1 MSDAASAG
9 ATPSQTV
16 GPFFAFGLCIRPHH
30 ELVDP
35 GRADAVRISGRV
47 LDGAGEPVFDAM
59 VEIWGADANGGHH
72 DGFGWG
78 RSGTDA
84 DGRYGFVTVKPG
96 GGGAPFLTVL
106 IFARGLLK
114 PLMTR
119 IYFPGEPANAADPL
133 LAALTD
139 AERDGLTATTVDGEL
154 RFDIHLQ
161 GERQTTF
168 LAL

>member
-1 MSDAASAG
+1 
-9 ATPSQTV
+9 V
-16 GPFFAFGLCIRPHH
+16 GPFFSFGLCVRPHQ

-35 GRADAVRISGRV
+35 GRADALRIAGRV
-47 LDGAGEPVFDAM
+47 LDGAGEPVIDAM
-59 VEIWGADANGGHH
+59 VEIWQADADGGHR

-84 DGRYGFVTVKPG
+84 DGRYAFVTIKPG
-96 GGGAPFLTVL
+96 GEGAPFITVL
-106 IFARGLLK
+106 VFARGLLK

-119 IYFPGEPANAADPL
+119 IYFPDEPANASDPL
-133 LAALTD
+133 LAAVTA
-139 AERDGLTATTVDGEL
+139 AERAGLTAVAENDGV

-161 GERQTTF
+161 GERQTPF

>member
-1 MSDAASAG
+1 MAAG

-16 GPFFAFGLCIRPHH
+16 GPFFAFGLCLRPRH

-35 GRADAVRISGRV
+35 GRADAIRLGGRV
-47 LDGAGEPVFDAM
+47 IDGAGDPVFDAM
-59 VEIWGADANGGHH
+59 VEIWQPDEDGGHG

-78 RSGTDA
+78 RCGTDA

-96 GGGAPFLTVL
+96 GDGAPYATLLV
-106 IFARGLLK
+106 FARGLLK

-119 IYFPGEPANAADPL
+119 VYFPDEPANEADPL
-133 LAALTD
+133 LSALTE
-139 AERDGLTATTVDGEL
+139 AERAGLTALAADGGY
-154 RFDIHLQ
+154 RFDIRLQ
-161 GERQTTF
+161 GEGQTTF

>member
-1 MSDAASAG
+1 MAAG

-16 GPFFAFGLCIRPHH
+16 GPFFSFGLCVRPQH

-35 GRADAVRISGRV
+35 GRDDALRIEGRV
-47 LDGAGEPVFDAM
+47 LDGAGEPVIDAM
-59 VEIWGADANGGHH
+59 VEIWQADAEGGHR

-78 RSGTDA
+78 RSGTDGEGKYA
-84 DGRYGFVTVKPG
+84 FVTVKPG
-96 GGGAPFLTVL
+96 GEGAPFVTALV
-106 IFARGLLK
+106 FARGLLK
-114 PLMTR
+114 PVMTR
-119 IYFPGEPANAADPL
+119 IYFPHEPDNPSDPL
-133 LAALTD
+133 LAALGA
-139 AERDGLTATTVDGEL
+139 AERAGLTAVAENGGM

>member
-1 MSDAASAG
+1 VAAEP
-9 ATPSQTV
+9 TPSQTV
-16 GPFFAFGLCIRPHH
+16 GPFFSFGLCVRPHH

-35 GRADAVRISGRV
+35 GRADALRIEGRV
-47 LDGAGEPVFDAM
+47 LDGAGEPVADAL
-59 VEIWGADANGGHH
+59 VEIWQADAEGGHR

-84 DGRYGFVTVKPG
+84 EGRYAFVTVRPG
-96 GGGAPFLTVL
+96 GEGAPFVTVL
-106 IFARGLLK
+106 VFARGLLK
-114 PLMTR
+114 PVMTR
-119 IYFPGEPANAADPL
+119 IYFPDEPGNAADPL

-139 AERDGLTATTVDGEL
+139 AERASLTAVAENGGM

>member
-1 MSDAASAG
+1 
-9 ATPSQTV
+9 V
-16 GPFFAFGLCIRPHH
+16 GPFFAFGLCLRPRH

-35 GRADAVRISGRV
+35 GRADAIRLGGQVI
-47 LDGAGEPVFDAM
+47 DGADDPVCDAM
-59 VEIWGADANGGHH
+59 VEIWQADEEGGHR

-78 RSGTDA
+78 RCGTDA
-84 DGRYGFVTVKPG
+84 AGRYEFVTVKPG
-96 GGGAPFLTVL
+96 GDGAPYATLLV
-106 IFARGLLK
+106 FARGLLK

-119 IYFPGEPANAADPL
+119 VYFPGEPANEADPL

-139 AERDGLTATTVDGEL
+139 AERAGLVAVVGDDGRY

-161 GERQTTF
+161 GEHQTTF

>member
-1 MSDAASAG
+1 MAG
-9 ATPSQTV
+9 PTPSQTV
-16 GPFFAFGLCIRPHH
+16 GPFFAFGLCQRPRD

-35 GRADAVRISGRV
+35 ARGDAIRLGGRV
-47 LDGAGEPVFDAM
+47 LDGAGAAVFDAM
-59 VEIWGADANGGHH
+59 VEIWQADEDGGHR

-78 RSGTDA
+78 RCGTDA
-84 DGRYGFVTVKPG
+84 DGRYEFVTVKPG
-96 GGGAPFLTVL
+96 GEGAPYATLLV
-106 IFARGLLK
+106 FARGLLK

-119 IYFPGEPANAADPL
+119 VYFPGEPANEDDPL

-139 AERDGLTATTVDGEL
+139 AERAGLTAAAGPDGAY

-161 GERQTTF
+161 GEHQTTF

>member
-1 MSDAASAG
+1 MAAG
-9 ATPSQTV
+9 PTPSQTV
-16 GPFFAFGLCIRPHH
+16 GPFFSFGLCLRPRH

-35 GRADAVRISGRV
+35 GRADAIRLGGQVI
-47 LDGAGEPVFDAM
+47 DGAGDPVFDAM
-59 VEIWGADANGGHH
+59 IEIWQADEDGGHR

-78 RSGTDA
+78 RCGTDA

-96 GGGAPFLTVL
+96 GEGAPYATLLV
-106 IFARGLLK
+106 FARGLLK

-119 IYFPGEPANAADPL
+119 AYFPAEAENEADPL
-133 LAALTD
+133 LAVLTD
-139 AERDGLTATTVDGEL
+139 DERAGLTAAAADGGY

-161 GERQTTF
+161 GEHQTTF

>member
-1 MSDAASAG
+1 MAAEP
-9 ATPSQTV
+9 TPSQTV
-16 GPFFAFGLCIRPHH
+16 GPFFSFGLCARPQH

-35 GRADAVRISGRV
+35 GRADALRIEGRV
-47 LDGAGEPVFDAM
+47 FDGAGEPVVDAM
-59 VEIWGADANGGHH
+59 VEIWQADAEGGHR

-84 DGRYGFVTVKPG
+84 AGRYAFVTLKPGGEGAPFVTV
-96 GGGAPFLTVL
+96 LV
-106 IFARGLLK
+106 FARGLLK
-114 PLMTR
+114 PVMTR
-119 IYFPGEPANAADPL
+119 IYFPDEPGNAADPL

-139 AERDGLTATTVDGEL
+139 AERAGLTAVAENGGM
-154 RFDIHLQ
+154 RFDIHLR

>member
-1 MSDAASAG
+1 MAG

-16 GPFFAFGLCIRPHH
+16 GPFFAFGLCLRPHH

-35 GRADAVRISGRV
+35 GRADAIRV
-47 LDGAGEPVFDAM
+47 GGQVVDGAGDPVFDAM
-59 VEIWGADANGGHH
+59 VEIWGADEDGGHR

-78 RSGTDA
+78 RCGTDA
-84 DGRYGFVTVKPG
+84 DGRYEFVTVKPG
-96 GGGAPFLTVL
+96 GEAAPYLALLV
-106 IFARGLLK
+106 FARGLLK

-119 IYFPGEPANAADPL
+119 MYFPGEPANEDDPL

-139 AERDGLTATTVDGEL
+139 AERAGLTTVARDGGGY

-161 GERQTTF
+161 GEHQTTF

>member
-1 MSDAASAG
+1 MAAAG

-16 GPFFAFGLCIRPHH
+16 GPFFGFGLCVRPQH

-35 GRADAVRISGRV
+35 DRSDAVRIEGRV

-59 VEIWGADANGGHH
+59 VEIWAADADGGHG

-78 RSGTDA
+78 RCGTDA
-84 DGRYGFVTVKPG
+84 EGRYTFVTVKPG
-96 GGGAPFLTVL
+96 GAAAPFITVL
-106 IFARGLLK
+106 VFARGLLK

-119 IYFPGEPANAADPL
+119 VYFPAEPANDSDPL

-139 AERDGLTATTVDGEL
+139 AERAGLTAVAENGGM

-161 GERQTTF
+161 GELQTTF

>member
-1 MSDAASAG
+1 MAAAG
-9 ATPSQTV
+9 PTPSQTV
-16 GPFFAFGLCIRPHH
+16 GPFFALGLCRRPHH

-35 GRADAVRISGRV
+35 RRTDAIRIGGRV
-47 LDGAGEPVFDAM
+47 VDGAGAAVFDAM
-59 VEIWGADANGGHH
+59 VEMWQADEDGGHR

-78 RSGTDA
+78 RCGTDGE
-84 DGRYGFVTVKPG
+84 GRYEFVTVKPG
-96 GGGAPFLTVL
+96 GEGAPHATALV
-106 IFARGLLK
+106 FARGLLK

-119 IYFPGEPANAADPL
+119 IYFPGEPANETDPL

-139 AERDGLTATTVDGEL
+139 EERDGLVAVAGDGGEL